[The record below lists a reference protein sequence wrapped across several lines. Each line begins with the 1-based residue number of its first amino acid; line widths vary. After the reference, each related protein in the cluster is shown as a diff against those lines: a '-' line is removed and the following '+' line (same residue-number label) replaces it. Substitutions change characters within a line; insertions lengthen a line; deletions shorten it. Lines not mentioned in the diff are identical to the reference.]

1 MPLNPDIM
9 ETLENTQ
16 VHYMRVSDDY
26 SENINQWNIGRVSM
40 ITWAIGVIPFKDTFW
55 TTSIQ
60 PESRYGNFTEPNIHL
75 NALIALMSL

>member
-40 ITWAIGVIPFKDTFW
+40 ITW
-55 TTSIQ
+55 
-60 PESRYGNFTEPNIHL
+60 
-75 NALIALMSL
+75 